1 MKNVNIKKWQDF
13 VSFIRDKIMD
23 KATSEKI
30 NCLIKD
36 SGKYKVFISI
46 SIAILV
52 LVLMLIVIQQSWIK
66 KEKNAIKS
74 AINNR
79 NEIEHVKPSPLKESR
94 KLLVKNAKKEKKI
107 GASANSLLA
116 RRKRTAPEIEKK
128 IKEAD
133 MYFEYELYE
142 KAAVIYRKLANTSST
157 SKWSDKV
164 FSHLAEC
171 YYNQKEFE
179 KALDIYRKVCNNYL
193 NSPYKL
199 NAQLRIGECLIIIG
213 DFDEARRVLYALVG
227 QEAKC
232 KKAEDKSKI
241 IEAYYKIADSYV
253 EQAKTHLNKGGKDNR
268 GNLY

>member
-13 VSFIRDKIMD
+13 VSFIRGKIMD
-23 KATSEKI
+23 KAISEKI
-30 NCLIKD
+30 NYLIKD
-36 SGKYKVFISI
+36 SGRYKVFISI

-74 AINNR
+74 VINNR
-79 NEIEHVKPSPLKESR
+79 SEIEHVKSSPLKESR
-94 KLLVKNAKKEKKI
+94 KLLVKNAKKEKKVS
-107 GASANSLLA
+107 ASANSLLV
-116 RRKRTAPEIEKK
+116 RKRTAPEIEKK

-142 KAAVIYRKLANTSST
+142 KAAVIYRKLANASST
-157 SKWSDKV
+157 SEWSDKV
-164 FSHLAEC
+164 FSRLAEC